1 MMFLFSYIKGIYSSV
16 FVNKLKIV
24 TVISIFHRCA
34 ALVASQIL
42 KKVLFEGTTQEHHEK
57 INTYLEF
64 PDFMDQKQKKKLILL
79 NNNIRVFQDVF

>member
-1 MMFLFSYIKGIYSSV
+1 M

-42 KKVLFEGTTQEHHEK
+42 KKVLFKGTTQEYHEK

-64 PDFMDQKQKKKLILL
+64 PDFMDQKKKVIFL